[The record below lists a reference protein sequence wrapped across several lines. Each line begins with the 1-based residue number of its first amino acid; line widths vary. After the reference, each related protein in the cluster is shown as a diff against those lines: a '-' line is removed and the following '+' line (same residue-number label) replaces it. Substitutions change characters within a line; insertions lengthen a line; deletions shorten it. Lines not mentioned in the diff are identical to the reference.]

1 MNKWTVYK
9 KNELINEVDFF
20 FFLDTTGQSSYY
32 FLAHEDKL

>member
-20 FFLDTTGQSSYY
+20 FLDTTGQSSYY
-32 FLAHEDKL
+32 SLAHEDKL